1 MQNLPKFRKIAQIR
15 YSAAVQNIREKKF
28 IWPAFCLLA
37 VLIIYGR
44 TLLGDFVFDDRGIV
58 EHRALLSD
66 LNKFDRVLMMPY
78 WTEAAGLYRPV
89 VLASY
94 ALNYVLA
101 GSDPFGFHLVNLLFY
116 AAGVFLI
123 AEILKSLFKN
133 NALAYLTATLFL
145 VLPIHTEAVAN
156 IIGRAEILALFFS
169 LLAFRELLKEKIA
182 WRRAGFWIFLALGS
196 KETAVAAM
204 PISIL
209 IIYLKEKEFFSMP
222 IMRKYGKAFSAMLAG
237 GAFYF
242 VLRFLVLGKTY
253 FLKAATSIVENPL
266 QFVSVK
272 ERIATALGVLVMYLE
287 KTFWPLNLCS
297 DYSYNQLAIIKG
309 FLNPA
314 VIIGVLIIIFFCSA
328 IFIFLKRAP
337 VLALASAV
345 FIFSYLPIANLIFPT
360 GTIAGERLMF
370 YPSLGLCLLSA
381 WLMLALPK
389 KFYLPLILIL
399 LVFYGYLSFRRAG
412 DWMTE
417 KKLFASAAECAPNSV
432 LSQSNLGADYYLSN
446 DLDNAKKALLKAES
460 IYDSYPKGV
469 NNLGLVY
476 WKQGDRETAKKYFL
490 RALSFDFPY
499 YGAYEN
505 LALMAIEEKNR
516 PEAEKWLME
525 FYSGDKAAADNYIE
539 KYLQNSGF

>member
-1 MQNLPKFRKIAQIR
+1 M
-15 YSAAVQNIREKKF
+15 NIRGKKF
-28 IWPAFCLLA
+28 IWPVFCLLA
-37 VLIIYGR
+37 VFIIYGR

-58 EHRALLSD
+58 EHQALLSD

-94 ALNYVLA
+94 GLNYILIGA
-101 GSDPFGFHLVNLLFY
+101 DPFGFHLVNLLFY
-116 AAGVFLI
+116 AACVFLI
-123 AEILKSLFKN
+123 VEILKSLFKN
-133 NALAYLTATLFL
+133 NALAYLSAALFL
-145 VLPIHTEAVAN
+145 VLPIHAEAVAN
-156 IIGRAEILALFFS
+156 IVGRAEILALFFS
-169 LLAFRELLKEKIA
+169 LLAFHELLKENMA
-182 WRRAGFWIFLALGS
+182 WRRAGFWMFLALGS
-196 KETAVAAM
+196 KETAAAAM

-209 IIYLKEKEFFSMP
+209 IIYLKEKEFFSLP
-222 IMRKYGKAFSAMLAG
+222 ILRKYGKAFLAMLAG
-237 GAFYF
+237 VAVYF
-242 VLRFLVLGKTY
+242 VLRFLVLGKIY

-272 ERIATALGVLVMYLE
+272 ERIATALGVLIMYLE
-287 KTFWPLNLCS
+287 KIFWPFNLCS
-297 DYSYNQLAIIKG
+297 DYSYNQLAIIKS

-314 VIIGVLIIIFFCSA
+314 VLAGALIIVFFSLA

-337 VLALASAV
+337 ILALASAI
-345 FIFSYLPIANLIFPT
+345 FIFSYLPVANLIFPT

-370 YPSLGLCLLSA
+370 YPSLGVCLLSA

-399 LVFYGYLSFRRAG
+399 FVFYGYLSFRRAG

-417 KKLFASAAECAPNSV
+417 KKLFTSAAECAPNSV
-432 LSQSNLGADYYLSN
+432 LSQSNLGADYYLSK

-516 PEAEKWLME
+516 HEAEKWLME
-525 FYSGDKAAADNYIE
+525 FYSGDKAAVDDYIE